1 MGGDETFKTFWQ
13 SSDAITALMKKE
25 NLKTYEEV
33 QSYFEKRLEK
43 IVESKGKKFMGWD
56 EILEGGIG
64 PNAAVMSWRGAHDGV
79 SAAGA
84 KENIDGGTVAAK
96 MGHYVVMS
104 PTEYVYLDYMQS
116 DRIMEP
122 HVYASLRLNKVYSFD
137 PMPKGLSEEYQK
149 YILGA
154 QGNLWT
160 EQVFNFRQAEY
171 MTWPRA
177 FAIAEDTWSPNQ
189 NKNWDDFVRRVEA
202 QFKRFNVEEVKYAP
216 SMYDP
221 DFIPSLNA
229 DSTLKITLKNE
240 VNGLEIHYSF
250 DNSYPDKFYPVY
262 KEPLSVPNY
271 ATQIKVITYRDG
283 KPIGRMISMPL
294 DELRRR
300 AEHRNDDD
308 D

>member
-1 MGGDETFKTFWQ
+1 M
-13 SSDAITALMKKE
+13 
-25 NLKTYEEV
+25 

-64 PNAAVMSWRGAHDGV
+64 PDAAVMSWRGSHDGV
-79 SAAGA
+79 VSSSADANA
-84 KENIDGGTVAAK
+84 NGGVVAAK

-116 DRIMEP
+116 DRTMEP
-122 HVYASLRLNKVYSFD
+122 LIYASLRLNKVYSFD
-137 PMPKGLSEEYQK
+137 PMPASLTADEQK
-149 YILGA
+149 YVLGA

-160 EQVFNFRQAEY
+160 EQVYNLRQAEY

-177 FAIAEDTWSPNQ
+177 FAVAEDTWSQPA

-202 QFKRFNVEEVKYAP
+202 QFKRFDVQEVKYAP

-221 DFIPSLNA
+221 DFIPSYTT
-229 DSTLKITLKNE
+229 DSTLKIELTTE
-240 VNGLEIHYSF
+240 VNGLDIHYSF
-250 DNSYPDKFYPVY
+250 DNTYPDKFYPTY
-262 KEPLSVPNY
+262 TGPLIVPNY

-294 DELRRR
+294 DELKKRLRK
-300 AEHRNDDD
+300 
-308 D
+308 